1 MRQIIAL
8 EYAKLKKFHT
18 LKILFAVYMFV
29 VPCWMY
35 FMNFFFNMNPQMK
48 PIFTQENPFDFPHIW
63 SFITYSA
70 SFFNILL
77 AVSVVVITTNDI
89 QYKTMRQNIID
100 GLTKRQ
106 VIFGKFAFVIF
117 LSTIA
122 TVYTFLCGL
131 VIGLIESA
139 NSDFYQNIHLNVL
152 YFIQTIGYFSFAFLF
167 AILVKRPAIAIVT
180 FIIYFP
186 VETILGNIVSQKM
199 YQFFPLKVYA
209 DLTPVPFFKA
219 LINSGPKDAKND
231 LLFLTLEIGRAS
243 CRERV

>member
-1 MRQIIAL
+1 
-8 EYAKLKKFHT
+8 
-18 LKILFAVYMFV
+18 
-29 VPCWMY
+29 
-35 FMNFFFNMNPQMK
+35 
-48 PIFTQENPFDFPHIW
+48 
-63 SFITYSA
+63 
-70 SFFNILL
+70 
-77 AVSVVVITTNDI
+77 
-89 QYKTMRQNIID
+89 MRQNIIN

-231 LLFLTLEIGRAS
+231 LLFLTLGEQLSLSGVYIVLCFAITYFILKR
-243 CRERV
+243 RDL